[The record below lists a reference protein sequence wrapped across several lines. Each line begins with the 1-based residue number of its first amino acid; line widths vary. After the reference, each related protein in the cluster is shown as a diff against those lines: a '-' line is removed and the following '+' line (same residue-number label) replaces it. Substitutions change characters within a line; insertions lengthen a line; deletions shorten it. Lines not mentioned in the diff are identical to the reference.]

1 MRKITV
7 TTTKEVVCEINY
19 SESTLRS
26 EQVIDFVK
34 KHNLAPEYDEIRT
47 YMVTSVI
54 QFLKYTHN
62 FEVVV

>member
-7 TTTKEVVCEINY
+7 KTKKEVVCEINY
-19 SESTLRS
+19 SESILRP

-34 KHNLAPEYDEIRT
+34 EQNLVPEYDEIHT
-47 YMVTSVI
+47 NIVTSVI

-62 FEVVV
+62 FTVTI

>member
-1 MRKITV
+1 MRKIIV

-34 KHNLAPEYDEIRT
+34 KHNLVPEYDEIRT
-47 YMVTSVI
+47 SMVNSVI
-54 QFLKYTHN
+54 QFLKHTHH
-62 FEVVV
+62 FETVV